1 MDEYISREAVFQVV
15 HGIARGIADRD
26 TEALKVKD
34 MKAFY
39 MAKGA
44 KKILDSVDTDLCYIP
59 AADVQPVNRWISVKD
74 RLPDTPEEGLN
85 VMYSDCCLVCDEF
98 GWCGMA
104 YYITDG
110 QKSWWEFADAQ
121 NKNKIDWTEVSHWQP
136 LPEPPKDGERE

>member
-1 MDEYISREAVFQVV
+1 MAEYISREAMLKNLT
-15 HGIARGIADRD
+15 ADLEHHSDEGGSLTVLIMRRFIKYVED
-26 TEALKVKD
+26 
-34 MKAFY
+34 F
-39 MAKGA
+39 
-44 KKILDSVDTDLCYIP
+44 P
-59 AADVQPVNRWISVKD
+59 AADVQPVDRWISVKD
-74 RLPDTPEEGLN
+74 RMPDTPEEGLN

-136 LPEPPKDGERE
+136 LPEPPKDGDSE

>member
-1 MDEYISREAVFQVV
+1 MDEYISREAIIEELEEEIDVV
-15 HGIARGIADRD
+15 DGPDNRDALINMGLKIALRD
-26 TEALKVKD
+26 VKR
-34 MKAFY
+34 
-39 MAKGA
+39 
-44 KKILDSVDTDLCYIP
+44 LP
-59 AADVQPVNRWISVKD
+59 AADVQPVNMWISVKD

>member
-1 MDEYISREAVFQVV
+1 MAEYIS
-15 HGIARGIADRD
+15 
-26 TEALKVKD
+26 
-34 MKAFY
+34 
-39 MAKGA
+39 
-44 KKILDSVDTDLCYIP
+44 KKEVLDYLNGYLHSLGYDNTDLIVNGQRHALINVLEDILTVK

-74 RLPDTPEEGLN
+74 RMPDTPEEGLN